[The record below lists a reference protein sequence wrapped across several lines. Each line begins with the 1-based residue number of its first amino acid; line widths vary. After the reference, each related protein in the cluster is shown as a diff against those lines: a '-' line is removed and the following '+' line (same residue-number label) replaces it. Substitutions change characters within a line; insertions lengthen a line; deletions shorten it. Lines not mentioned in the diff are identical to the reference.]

1 MNEPH
6 PSVTADTFAERLR
19 SEHGVTINAAQ
30 RRRLGWLA
38 RRRGAPFFWTGRQP
52 LPDGC
57 RFAVLID
64 PPGRVPLELAG
75 AALADDGVLV
85 IPCGEDPAY
94 DALKSRLTPFGTV
107 GADGARGPHQL
118 WWGGR
123 DWREFAR
130 AEQVAMPPLVAM
142 SPDDNEPLRGDEPM
156 AERLLGLWR
165 TRAQPLLWM
174 VRPPEPGP
182 GLGVLPALDCDFAV
196 CRAARCRFETHT
208 IHVGRRPAAETL
220 LLTWVY
226 LCNRFPTVD
235 AAYLL
240 DQAWC
245 LATSQSGLDTIWL
258 PAGDADPVH
267 RADDDVNDA
276 RPAALPERLQAA
288 RRAERTG
295 PPELAMASGVTSGR
309 RVLAVVRD
317 AHAHGSGALAA
328 TLEALACAFV
338 ADPADYRQLE
348 LVLCTTRDELHA
360 AFGTAAVDSVLVV
373 APARPIPI
381 DTFRR
386 LADDSRLCPVVAS
399 PPLQVFDIAD
409 FRSSRKDGR
418 GPARERRRPASI
430 GLSLEKH
437 E

>member
-1 MNEPH
+1 MNETH
-6 PSVTADTFAERLR
+6 SSATADTLAERLQ
-19 SEHGVTINAAQ
+19 SDHGVTINAAQ
-30 RRRLGWLA
+30 RRRLAWLA
-38 RRRGAPFFWTGRQP
+38 AHRGAPFLWAGRQP

-57 RFAVLID
+57 RFAVLVD

-123 DWREFAR
+123 DWRKFAR
-130 AEQVAMPPLVAM
+130 MERVDARPLVSV
-142 SPDDNEPLRGDEPM
+142 SPDENEPPRSDEPL

-165 TRAQPLLWM
+165 TRTQPLLWTD
-174 VRPPEPGP
+174 RPHDPGP

-196 CRAARCRFETHT
+196 CREARCWFEMHT
-208 IHVGRRPAAETL
+208 LHVGRRPAAETL

-245 LATSQSGLDTIWL
+245 LATSQGGLDTIWL
-258 PAGDADPVH
+258 PAGDAGLVH
-267 RADDDVNDA
+267 RTGDD
-276 RPAALPERLQAA
+276 RPVALPERLQMA

-295 PPELAMASGVTSGR
+295 PPELAMASRVTNGR
-309 RVLAVVRD
+309 RALAVVRD
-317 AHAHGSGALAA
+317 AHACGSGALAA
-328 TLEALACAFV
+328 TLEALAGAFA

-348 LVLCTTRDELHA
+348 VMLCTSRDELHA
-360 AFGTAAVDSVLVV
+360 AFGTAAVDSVLVA
-373 APARPIPI
+373 APAHPVPA
-381 DTFRR
+381 DTFRH

-409 FRSSRKDGR
+409 FRTSR
-418 GPARERRRPASI
+418 RESRRSAHDPRRPDSI
-430 GLSLEKH
+430 HAGLPVEKH